1 MPHRNAL
8 NLDSND
14 NTAIREEIGERLRV
28 LLSKEQP
35 RPSAHIQHLLDSLSP
50 SDAARGHRQPPP
62 LSLMVQTKGKVISEK
77 QKKAT
82 LSLAASFI
90 SWR

>member
-1 MPHRNAL
+1 MPHKNAL

-50 SDAARGHRQPPP
+50 SDAARGQSGNRRRY
-62 LSLMVQTKGKVISEK
+62 LSWFKPRG
-77 QKKAT
+77 
-82 LSLAASFI
+82 
-90 SWR
+90 R